1 MQYKFVNRKN
11 ESSDIRLGMSAGRQW
26 GKRGMDILFSAAG
39 LVLLSP
45 VYAVL
50 SLVLLLYWKACP
62 FFLQERVG
70 KGGRVFRICKFRTMA
85 ADAEAGGPQLTPVA
99 DGRLT
104 PLGRFMRSHHL
115 DELPQ
120 LWNVLKGDMTLVGYR
135 PERPCFV
142 ERIMAEDN
150 RYACLFDM
158 RPGVTSEATLY
169 NGYTDTMEKMLIRLN
184 MDLQYMETATLG
196 KDLLILFKTVAAV
209 FYSEDKSE
217 EKKSI

>member
-1 MQYKFVNRKN
+1 
-11 ESSDIRLGMSAGRQW
+11 MSAGHQW
-26 GKRGMDILFSAAG
+26 VKRGMDVLFSAIG
-39 LVLLSP
+39 LILLLPIYALLS
-45 VYAVL
+45 VT
-50 SLVLLLYWKACP
+50 LLAYWRACP

-70 KGGRVFRICKFRTMA
+70 KGGRVFKICKFRTMA
-85 ADAEAGGPQLTPVA
+85 ADAETDGPQLTPV
-99 DGRLT
+99 DDDRLT
-104 PLGRFMRSHHL
+104 PLGRFVRGHHL

-120 LWNVLKGDMTLVGYR
+120 LWNVLKGDMALVGYR

-150 RYACLFDM
+150 RYAFLFSM

-169 NGYTDTMEKMLIRLN
+169 NGYTDTMDKMLVRLN

-209 FYSEDKSE
+209 FYSEKKSE
-217 EKKSI
+217 EK

>member
-1 MQYKFVNRKN
+1 
-11 ESSDIRLGMSAGRQW
+11 MSAGHQW
-26 GKRGMDILFSAAG
+26 VKRGMDILFSVTG
-39 LVLLSP
+39 LILLSP
-45 VYAVL
+45 VYVAL
-50 SLVLLLYWKACP
+50 SLAMAAYWRACP

-85 ADAEAGGPQLTPVA
+85 ADAEADGPQLTPA
-99 DGRLT
+99 GHDRLT
-104 PLGRFMRSHHL
+104 RVGSFLRSHHL

-150 RYACLFDM
+150 RYAFLFSM

-169 NGYTDTMEKMLIRLN
+169 NGYTDTMDKMLVRLN

-196 KDLLILFKTVAAV
+196 RDLLILFKTVAAV
-209 FYSEDKSE
+209 FHSENKPE
-217 EKKSI
+217 EK